1 MEFVKRRVDFNENV
15 VIEAKGRGI
24 MFNVEEHPE
33 NSSYG
38 DWYLVKIRDP
48 GEDWYLV
55 SFYGPPYAAKKRK
68 AWKNLCA
75 LLESI
80 QGPWICFGDFNIVLD
95 SEEKDGAQLRA
106 QCPQTFEGH
115 SF

>member
-38 DWYLVKIRDP
+38 DWYLV
-48 GEDWYLV
+48 G
-55 SFYGPPYAAKKRK
+55 FYGPPYAAKKRK